1 MNREWINLKKG
12 RGFLKNIITGIVISR
27 GETHGYEIYRE
38 LIRIGRGRWKPS
50 IGTIYRVLGE
60 MVEEGCLDKRIIV
73 KGKRK
78 IIYYR
83 ATEKGI
89 EEFLKATN
97 EFVNKILLLEDLIVK
112 ALDKISNNSRE
123 EKITS
128 IRAVLTE
135 QYYLL
140 KEFLEG
146 KNRGE

>member
-1 MNREWINLKKG
+1 MKKG

-38 LIRIGRGRWKPS
+38 LLRIGRGKWKPS

-60 MVEEGCLDKRIIV
+60 MVEEGCLDKRIV
-73 KGKRK
+73 VRGRRK

-112 ALDKISNNSRE
+112 ALDKISNTSRE
-123 EKITS
+123 EEITS
-128 IRAVLTE
+128 ILEALSE

-140 KEFLEG
+140 KKFLEEKSLG
-146 KNRGE
+146 G